1 MRIREFILATL
12 SALTALVVVSPGI
25 VSLFQPGFPPSWG
38 GDAYGH
44 LFKVWKLY
52 HYGWKP
58 WIEDWYS
65 GFPFLRFY
73 PPLAYLVAWG
83 LSILSSDPVAGYKLL
98 VALTFPLSAV
108 LMYLALRYLGF
119 SRLASYLSSIAY
131 STSPWILRVVSP
143 EGAFP
148 RVFGFAMA
156 PLALIALY
164 MLIRGRRVH
173 EAMLAGLFF
182 SLLFL
187 THHTLA
193 VTVSAIS
200 LILVFSTIINQAGFS
215 GLKVSHGDTWRRLIA
230 NFTLFLV
237 SVLLVSGF
245 WLIPFITDRGL
256 ASFTSET
263 GEDYLFRMQSVKPL
277 GLVEAGDSW
286 GYFQGYLRFSAPLFL
301 VAVALLK
308 RSKPLLISSIITAS
322 VYLVIVLLSLGAYG
336 PAPWLNRL
344 PVIEYIPPYRWL
356 DSLQVIY
363 AYALAVA
370 LDNVLPDIPARGQR
384 KLLVAAISI
393 LLVIAAGAESYSR
406 LAYWRAESFDRDL
419 AASLNFIG
427 SDNTTGWRFYQWGL
441 GISKGSM
448 VGFSPAIAGKPSLDG
463 WYRQGD
469 PLYILHGELEWAL
482 RNDAAYAE
490 SLLKL
495 FGVKYVLVD
504 DAVPGSDIAR
514 QILSS
519 IGFTEVFR
527 SGGISVYAGNNSI
540 LQAVQGR
547 ILVVSCS
554 PDVARYV
561 FPEAEA
567 GRSCYLD
574 DYTQRDLLGYNTVV
588 LYDYRYSDSKSWNIF
603 LDYVAQGG
611 VLVVDTYR
619 SPDAMRDVP
628 GTEIKSEI
636 SRYLGSISIVLE
648 DGSRVELNLTYEG
661 DPWVSTVYKC
671 VNCTLIASTSDTVII
686 ASTHYGQGKIY
697 VVGLN
702 LFYYTYYT
710 GDPLLRDYLRDLLAP
725 RAGYAEAV
733 LEAWSDGYMR
743 IKCRSDTS
751 FTLHVAE
758 AWFPYWH
765 AYIDSKP
772 IQVYRSSQGLI
783 VLSIP
788 PGEHMVELVFEDPFT
803 YLRYIST
810 ATAIAI
816 TALSIYA
823 WLTGEAFKLVRL
835 RHGDAD

>member
-1 MRIREFILATL
+1 LRIREFIWVTL
-12 SALTALVVVSPGI
+12 SALTALVIVSPGI
-25 VSLFQPGFPPSWG
+25 ISLFQPGFPPSWG

-44 LFKVWKLY
+44 LFEVWKLY
-52 HYGWKP
+52 HYGWES

-73 PPLAYLVAWG
+73 PPLAYLAAWG
-83 LSILSSDPVAGYKLL
+83 LSILSFDPVVGYKLL
-98 VALTFPLSAV
+98 VALTFPLAAV
-108 LMYLALRYLGF
+108 SMYLALRYLGF
-119 SRLASYLSSIAY
+119 SRLASYLSSVTY

-148 RVFGFAMA
+148 RVFGFAVV

-164 MLIRGRRVH
+164 MLVRERRVYG
-173 EAMLAGLFF
+173 AMFAGLLF
-182 SLLFL
+182 SLLLL

-200 LILVFSTIINQAGFS
+200 LILIFSTLINRVGFS
-215 GLKVSHGDTWRRLIA
+215 GSKASHGGLWRRLIVD
-230 NFTLFLV
+230 FIVFLASIV
-237 SVLLVSGF
+237 LVSGF
-245 WLIPFITDRGL
+245 WLIPFIADRGL

-286 GYFQGYLRFSAPLFL
+286 GYFQGYIRLSTPLFL
-301 VAVALLK
+301 MAVALLK
-308 RSKPLLISSIITAS
+308 RSKPLLVSSIITTSA
-322 VYLVIVLLSLGAYG
+322 YLVIALLSFGAYG

-344 PVIEYIPPYRWL
+344 PVVEYIPPYRWL

-370 LDNVLPDIPARGQR
+370 LDNILPGIPARGR
-384 KLLVAAISI
+384 CRLLVVAISI

-406 LAYWRAESFDRDL
+406 LAYLKAESFDRDL

-441 GISKGSM
+441 SLSKGSM
-448 VGFSPAIAGKPSLDG
+448 VGFSPAIAGKPSLNG

-504 DAVPGSDIAR
+504 DAVPGSDKAR

-519 IGFTEVFR
+519 IGFTEFFR

-540 LQAVQGR
+540 LQAVQGK

-561 FPEAEA
+561 FPEAEV
-567 GRSCYLD
+567 GKSCYLD
-574 DYTQRDLLGYNTVV
+574 DYTQRDLLGYNMVI
-588 LYDYRYSDSKSWNIF
+588 LYDYRYSDSKSWNLF

-611 VLVVDTYR
+611 
-619 SPDAMRDVP
+619 
-628 GTEIKSEI
+628 
-636 SRYLGSISIVLE
+636 
-648 DGSRVELNLTYEG
+648 
-661 DPWVSTVYKC
+661 
-671 VNCTLIASTSDTVII
+671 
-686 ASTHYGQGKIY
+686 
-697 VVGLN
+697 GL
-702 LFYYTYYT
+702 
-710 GDPLLRDYLRDLLAP
+710 
-725 RAGYAEAV
+725 
-733 LEAWSDGYMR
+733 
-743 IKCRSDTS
+743 
-751 FTLHVAE
+751 
-758 AWFPYWH
+758 
-765 AYIDSKP
+765 
-772 IQVYRSSQGLI
+772 
-783 VLSIP
+783 
-788 PGEHMVELVFEDPFT
+788 
-803 YLRYIST
+803 
-810 ATAIAI
+810 
-816 TALSIYA
+816 
-823 WLTGEAFKLVRL
+823 
-835 RHGDAD
+835 